1 MVRRSATVGDWAFVV
16 IAVYLMVAAPHGLA
30 AEGFVS
36 AGAGGYVT
44 QLPPGAK
51 APPAMVYRLD
61 SLKGKMPTNDWWS
74 SLAWMK
80 YSERQYAHPLAVM
93 AEAGGMRVFY
103 PGNSIAAN
111 KDAIFG
117 FMPEKADD
125 FVIGCTSAASFAD
138 ARVESFSDWFVTA
151 RFGSPG
157 SGMSVSY
164 GHGSP
169 YVYILYDGGG
179 QAKLTFAK
187 PPTVWSGSAKS
198 AALGVTIGGRHYG
211 LFGPTGSSWEGI
223 GAATMTNHSGG
234 KPYFSVAVLPD
245 ATEQTLALFE
255 KHAHAHVTDT
265 KVQWNY
271 DPKTSIVRTQFKCV
285 TKPYEG
291 ADGGTLLALY
301 PHQWRNCTTPFL
313 EQSYKS
319 VRGTMLLV
327 EGDSFTTSMKY
338 YGVLP
343 ALPTAADCDKVKLA
357 AYIQSTADAPSRGI
371 SDTYGDGKWMG
382 TLATLIPI
390 AEECGGS
397 ADASAQTM
405 RDHLRARLE
414 QWLNP
419 REAAGTPARKS
430 TPAFYYDSNWGT
442 LIGYPASFG
451 SDQELNDHH
460 FHYGYFFKA
469 AAEIARHDPAWA
481 ADDKWGGMLRLLIRD
496 VASADRADPLFPFLR
511 NFDPYAGH
519 SWASGHARF
528 GDGNNNESSSE
539 AMNAWCGL
547 ILLGEAIDDKPLRD
561 LGIYLYTTEMNAI
574 QEYWFDVHGDNR
586 PPAYPAS
593 VVTMV
598 WGGKGANGTWFSNRP
613 SVVHG
618 INFLPMHG
626 GSLYL
631 GVYPEYAEKN
641 YRALV
646 VENRGDSFTEW
657 PDIIWMYR
665 ALSDA
670 ADAQRLYQ
678 AAGEKY
684 RGEGGNTRANT
695 YHWLTSLAE
704 LGRVDATVTA
714 DYPIYA
720 VLKKGDTRTYAA
732 WNMGAA
738 PQTVTF
744 SDGFVLHA
752 EKAGMTTGRRAVR

>member
-1 MVRRSATVGDWAFVV
+1 MAERSMTAIVRLCALLLALS
-16 IAVYLMVAAPHGLA
+16 VAAAPAVH
-30 AEGFVS
+30 AEDAYVPI
-36 AGAGGYVT
+36 GAGGYVT

-51 APPAMVYRLD
+51 APQPLIYRTD
-61 SLKGKMPTNDWWS
+61 SLKGPMPTNDWWS

-93 AEAGGMRVFY
+93 AEVGGLRIFY
-103 PGNSIAAN
+103 PGNSITAN

-117 FMPEKADD
+117 FMPEKTDD
-125 FVIGCTSAASFAD
+125 FVLGCSTAATFDD

-151 RFGSPG
+151 RFGQPG
-157 SGMSVSY
+157 RGMSVSY

-169 YVYILYDGGG
+169 YVYALFDAGGE
-179 QAKLTFAK
+179 AKLTFAK
-187 PPTVWSGSAKS
+187 PPTVWSGTPGSAT
-198 AALGVTIGGRHYG
+198 LGVTIAGRHYG
-211 LFGPTGSSWEGI
+211 LFGPRGSSWEGI
-223 GAATMTNHSGG
+223 GAATLTNRSGG
-234 KPYFSVAVLPD
+234 KPYFSVAILPD
-245 ATEQTLALFE
+245 ATEQTLALFT
-255 KHAHAHVTDT
+255 KHAYAHVTDT
-265 KVQWNY
+265 KVEWAY
-271 DPKTSIVRTQFKCV
+271 DAKTSTVTTQFKCV
-285 TKPYEG
+285 TKAYEVG
-291 ADGGTLLALY
+291 GGSGTLFALY
-301 PHQWRNCTTPFL
+301 PHQWRNSTTPFL
-313 EQSYKS
+313 DPTYKS
-319 VRGTMLLV
+319 VRGTMRLV
-327 EGDSFTTSMKY
+327 EGESFTTTMKY

-343 ALPTAADCDKVKLA
+343 ALPMAADCDKTLLA
-357 AYIQSTADAPSRGI
+357 GYIKATADAPIRPV

-382 TLATLIPI
+382 ALATLMPI
-390 AEECGGS
+390 AQQCG

-405 RDHLRARLE
+405 RDHLKARLE

-419 REAAGTPARKS
+419 RSAATAAASTRK
-430 TPAFYYDSNWGT
+430 TPAFYYDRNWGT

-481 ADDKWGGMLRLLIRD
+481 ADDKWGGMLKLLIRD
-496 VASADRADPLFPFLR
+496 VASTDRADPLFPFLR

-539 AMNAWCGL
+539 AMNAWSGL
-547 ILLGEAIDDKPLRD
+547 ILLGEATGDKPLRD

-574 QEYWFDVHGDNR
+574 QEYWFDVHNDNR

-618 INFLPMHG
+618 INFLPIHG

-631 GVYPEYAEKN
+631 GLFPEYTEKN
-641 YRALV
+641 YRGLV
-646 VENRGDSFTEW
+646 AENKSDAFNEW

-665 ALSDA
+665 ALTDA
-670 ADAQRLYQ
+670 NDAMRLYKT
-678 AAGEKY
+678 AGDNY

-714 DYPIYA
+714 DHPLYA
-720 VLKKGDTRTYAA
+720 VFKKGDLRTYAA
-732 WNMGAA
+732 WNMTAA
-738 PQTVTF
+738 PLTITF
-744 SDGFVLHA
+744 SDGFVL
-752 EKAGMTTGRRAVR
+752 KAPGKGLVTARK